1 MFCPKCGKEQVDNP
15 TFCPNC
21 GERLRLPEPEIK
33 PSVVAD
39 ASPPDSN
46 AIRHEEPKERQVS
59 EQKQRH
65 GCLTALLVVMIVAN
79 SAVALYYVFEGLA
92 VFILGAILIIGA
104 IFNVVCVIAL
114 LKWKKWGF
122 WGCVASSIIALCLNL
137 YMGLGPL
144 SFLGLIGIAVLY
156 GVLQIGKENKGW
168 PQLD

>member
-15 TFCPNC
+15 IFCRNC
-21 GERLRLPEPEIK
+21 GERLQLPEHEKK
-33 PSVVAD
+33 PGAIAD
-39 ASPPDSN
+39 ADHPDN
-46 AIRHEEPKERQVS
+46 DALTLKEPKDRQMS

-65 GCLTALLVVMIVAN
+65 GCLTALLVVMIVAS
-79 SAVALYYVFEGLA
+79 SAVALYYIFEGLA
-92 VFILGAILIIGA
+92 VFVIGAILIIGA

-122 WGCVASSIIALCLNL
+122 WGVVASSIVALCLNL
-137 YMGLGPL
+137 YIGLGPE

-156 GVLQIGKENKGW
+156 GVLHIGKENKGW